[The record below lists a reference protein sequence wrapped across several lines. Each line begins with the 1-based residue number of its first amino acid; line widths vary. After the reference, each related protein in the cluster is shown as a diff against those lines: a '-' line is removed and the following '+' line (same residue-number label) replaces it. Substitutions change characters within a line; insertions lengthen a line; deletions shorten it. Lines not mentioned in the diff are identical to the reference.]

1 MSSNRKFTGCVQD
14 YLDWFKNPDPPEP
27 IVIPDCQSHDDGALA
42 KEYEHSH
49 QLPVPSYLKHN
60 QGTDYAKKY
69 QDDLLQEYE
78 RRVEHEGKLCEERR
92 FRMTDIEEDTLT
104 ATMLTADDEDTQKTQ
119 VYLQYDFSKRN
130 YQSALPVFNAR
141 KEVLAKIEEHQVVI
155 IGGETGSG
163 KSTQVPQFILDD
175 AVEKHHHCN
184 IIVTQPRKIAATS
197 LARRV
202 CRERGW
208 QLGKIVGYQVG
219 LDNCTDPD
227 TRLSYVTTEVLV
239 QKLIHRGSLDA
250 FTHIVL
256 DEVHERDQHTDFA
269 LLIVKK
275 LLYTVSRNVK
285 VILMSATIDTSKFAS
300 YFSTPVMG
308 NLVPAPVVSVGD
320 NTLFKIQFYYLESL
334 SVICRSKPSVLP
346 ELPSILPADPG
357 ISENMFKLAC
367 EIVKCFDHVERQ
379 EEGIRSTAEFVKRR
393 GAVLI
398 FLPGLAEIEKL
409 INLLSND
416 STANQWMLY
425 PLHSSITQEEQQ
437 RVFSVPPVGFRK
449 VIVSTNIAESSI
461 TVPDIKYVID
471 FCLTKQ
477 LTCDQVTNYTS
488 LKLAWA
494 SQASCKQRAGR
505 AGRVST
511 GRVYR
516 LVPAD
521 FFLTLPTYAT
531 PELCRTPLSQIV
543 LKTKI
548 LNMGEPHALLSLALD
563 PPNLSDIHRTI
574 LTLKQMGALAVKSK
588 GVISGLDGD
597 LTYLGRVAAQLPVD
611 PHLAKFIVMGYLFG
625 VLKESIIIAAG
636 LSLKSFHARPFQDE
650 LNAFLSKVSWAYGSF
665 SDCLAILNTYNLW
678 QNMQIRG
685 EFLRPGGRKERE
697 WAKHSYVQLEALK
710 EVDKLVKE
718 LTLRLEGQKIT
729 VRNRQNPPRSRQA
742 FILKMCMASAF
753 FPFYYKRN
761 ISENYEKEMCREL
774 NGHDPFSTVIVSGL
788 PARSNVLYDS
798 QLKELFKECS
808 QNLEIQYEGSK
819 AYVQFPRMSLSST
832 KKEHFQDVPGE
843 CPTSMHLALKMR
855 QVPRIQKNLVLNLYS
870 QEEIHKKMSEV
881 FGSTTSMSGINLFK
895 GSTQSLLGN
904 ARLRM
909 ADSQMQMLRPPT
921 MPKPSD
927 RTWRIHVTHVV
938 TAGHFWIVSE
948 ETSALKNLNH
958 IHSAIQTAVE
968 QNQAVSIPES
978 EVKPGMVCLAKFTDS
993 DGLSCYYRARVDEV
1007 YTGEDNG
1014 LRAQVFFVDFGNT
1027 DVVKAV
1033 ELRRVPGNLM
1043 LTEMLAVE
1051 CKLAQ
1056 VKPASDNKWL
1066 DEATE
1071 WFRNHILNK
1080 DFIAQ
1085 IYSVVHKIMRVK
1097 LIEVESGDFLSINRK
1112 LIDLQYA
1119 VKAEEYYLSKQNHE
1133 LRSLCNKEAENTA
1146 LDDMG
1151 HLSQALSVSS
1161 LELKFGPAAY
1171 AGKAKLQGPESPL
1184 LLHFVALSRMGCTK
1198 GVKIEPS
1205 SVNSTALDLEPQ
1217 NPHDRVNREGTLY
1230 TGALIGLGHD
1240 PDGNA
1245 VYPADDIEASFDI
1258 HLTQEDL
1265 VLINRVRFLMN
1276 IVLEEGE
1283 DVADKVLIK
1292 TQNRLRE
1299 LLLQLV
1305 DVNRGY
1311 REPESYHYPYQWQM
1325 VPKEEIL
1332 HPQIDV
1338 ALDESMGAVFPLHCG
1353 IFLQPSENCYEIS

>member
-1 MSSNRKFTGCVQD
+1 
-14 YLDWFKNPDPPEP
+14 
-27 IVIPDCQSHDDGALA
+27 
-42 KEYEHSH
+42 
-49 QLPVPSYLKHN
+49 
-60 QGTDYAKKY
+60 
-69 QDDLLQEYE
+69 
-78 RRVEHEGKLCEERR
+78 
-92 FRMTDIEEDTLT
+92 MTDIEEDTLT
-104 ATMLTADDEDTQKTQ
+104 ATMLTAEDEDTQKTQ

-130 YQSALPVFNAR
+130 DQSALPVFNAQ

-175 AVEKHHHCN
+175 AVEKHRHCN

-219 LDNCTDPD
+219 LDNCTDAD

-239 QKLIHRGSLDA
+239 QKLIHRGNLDA

-285 VILMSATIDTSKFAS
+285 VILMSATIDTSKFAN

-334 SVICRSKPSVLP
+334 SVICRNRPSVLP
-346 ELPSILPADPG
+346 ELPSILPEDPG

-379 EEGIRSTAEFVKRR
+379 EEGIRSAASFVKRR

-409 INLLSND
+409 INLLSDD

-437 RVFSVPPVGFRK
+437 RVFSVPPIGFRK

-488 LKLAWA
+488 LKMAWA

-516 LVPAD
+516 LVPAEY
-521 FFLTLPTYAT
+521 FSTLPTYAT
-531 PELCRTPLSQIV
+531 PELCRTPLCQTV

-588 GVISGLDGD
+588 GVVSGLDGD
-597 LTYLGRVAAQLPVD
+597 LTYLGRVAAHLPVD

-625 VLKESIIIAAG
+625 VLRESIIIAAG

-665 SDCLAILNTYNLW
+665 SDCLAVLNTYNLW
-678 QNMQIRG
+678 QSMQIRG
-685 EFLRPGGRKERE
+685 EFLRPGGRQERE

-718 LTLRLEGQKIT
+718 LTQRLESQKIT
-729 VRNRQNPPRSRQA
+729 VRNRQNPPRSHQA

-753 FPFYYKRN
+753 FPYYYKRN

-808 QNLEIQYEGSK
+808 QNLEIQYEGCK
-819 AYVQFPRMSLSST
+819 AYIQFPRMSLSST

-870 QEEIHKKMSEV
+870 QGETQKKMSEV
-881 FGSTTSMSGINLFK
+881 FGSTTSMSGISLFK

-909 ADSQMQMLRPPT
+909 ADSHMHMLRPPT

-927 RTWRIHVTHVV
+927 RTWRVHVTHVV

-958 IHSAIQTAVE
+958 IHSAIQRAVE
-968 QNQAVSIPES
+968 QNQAVFIPES
-978 EVKPGMVCLAKFTDS
+978 EVKPGIVCLAKFTDS
-993 DGLSCYYRARVDEV
+993 DGMSCYYRARVDEV

-1014 LRAQVFFVDFGNT
+1014 VRAQVFFVDFGNT

-1033 ELRRVPGNLM
+1033 ELRRVPGSLM
-1043 LTEMLAVE
+1043 LAEMLAVE

-1071 WFRNHILNK
+1071 WFRSHTLNK

-1085 IYSVVHKIMRVK
+1085 I
-1097 LIEVESGDFLSINRK
+1097 
-1112 LIDLQYA
+1112 
-1119 VKAEEYYLSKQNHE
+1119 
-1133 LRSLCNKEAENTA
+1133 
-1146 LDDMG
+1146 
-1151 HLSQALSVSS
+1151 
-1161 LELKFGPAAY
+1161 
-1171 AGKAKLQGPESPL
+1171 
-1184 LLHFVALSRMGCTK
+1184 
-1198 GVKIEPS
+1198 
-1205 SVNSTALDLEPQ
+1205 
-1217 NPHDRVNREGTLY
+1217 
-1230 TGALIGLGHD
+1230 
-1240 PDGNA
+1240 
-1245 VYPADDIEASFDI
+1245 
-1258 HLTQEDL
+1258 
-1265 VLINRVRFLMN
+1265 NRVRFLMN
-1276 IVLEEGE
+1276 VVLEEGE

-1292 TQNRLRE
+1292 TQNRMRE

-1305 DVNRGY
+1305 DVNRDY

-1332 HPQIDV
+1332 HPQIDL

-1353 IFLQPSENCYEIS
+1353 IFLQPGGNHNETS